1 MLSGKH
7 FMPEYLPIDEEHPC
21 DPEDT
26 YGLSKPLEKRS
37 SRSQWLRIDA
47 VVLRLLGVYY
57 PDSEFA
63 KIVYKFGINVP
74 RLKMKMRGYIV
85 GNTYQYVDAR
95 I

>member
-1 MLSGKH
+1 MDAARRLGVKDRFHQHILCLRFGFMLSGKR

-37 SRSQWLRIDA
+37 AGRSQWLRIDA

-63 KIVYKFGINVP
+63 KW
-74 RLKMKMRGYIV
+74 YISLV
-85 GNTYQYVDAR
+85 
-95 I
+95 